1 MERPIILTFD
11 PVSRRVP
18 GGTDVAAKN
27 PGVGLR
33 REMIPAILAWSTRI
47 GERGARAL
55 GRFGIWP
62 CLNHGLL
69 RVRDSSMT
77 ASAEVPGES
86 SAFAPRRPE
95 VGDSPAL
102 TRLPSPGLAPEP
114 NVIKPACRRIL
125 VVDDNI
131 DAARSLAKV
140 LTLLHGQNVEV
151 AHDGP
156 SALET
161 AEAFRPQIVLLDIGL
176 PGMSGHEVA
185 EQLRRRPWF
194 EGVLL
199 VAVSGWGQEK
209 DRAASLAAG
218 FDHHLV
224 KPVNQATLQKLLIG
238 DRSTP
243 PTPPS
248 QGGEKD

>member
-1 MERPIILTFD
+1 
-11 PVSRRVP
+11 
-18 GGTDVAAKN
+18 
-27 PGVGLR
+27 
-33 REMIPAILAWSTRI
+33 
-47 GERGARAL
+47 
-55 GRFGIWP
+55 
-62 CLNHGLL
+62 
-69 RVRDSSMT
+69 
-77 ASAEVPGES
+77 
-86 SAFAPRRPE
+86 
-95 VGDSPAL
+95 
-102 TRLPSPGLAPEP
+102 
-114 NVIKPACRRIL
+114 VIKPACRRIL

>member
-1 MERPIILTFD
+1 ML
-11 PVSRRVP
+11 
-18 GGTDVAAKN
+18 
-27 PGVGLR
+27 
-33 REMIPAILAWSTRI
+33 
-47 GERGARAL
+47 
-55 GRFGIWP
+55 
-62 CLNHGLL
+62 
-69 RVRDSSMT
+69 
-77 ASAEVPGES
+77 
-86 SAFAPRRPE
+86 
-95 VGDSPAL
+95 
-102 TRLPSPGLAPEP
+102 
-114 NVIKPACRRIL
+114 KPACRRIL

-194 EGVLL
+194 EEVLL

-218 FDHHLV
+218 FDDHFV
-224 KPVNQATLQKLLIG
+224 KPVNQATLQKLLAG

-243 PTPPS
+243 TTPPS
-248 QGGEKD
+248 QGGEKE

>member
-1 MERPIILTFD
+1 ML
-11 PVSRRVP
+11 
-18 GGTDVAAKN
+18 
-27 PGVGLR
+27 
-33 REMIPAILAWSTRI
+33 
-47 GERGARAL
+47 
-55 GRFGIWP
+55 
-62 CLNHGLL
+62 
-69 RVRDSSMT
+69 
-77 ASAEVPGES
+77 
-86 SAFAPRRPE
+86 
-95 VGDSPAL
+95 
-102 TRLPSPGLAPEP
+102 
-114 NVIKPACRRIL
+114 KPACRRIL

-140 LTLLHGQNVEV
+140 LTLLHGQNVAV

-209 DRAASLAAG
+209 DRTASLAAG

-224 KPVNQATLQKLLIG
+224 KPVNQATLQKLLAG
-238 DRSTP
+238 DHCTP

-248 QGGEKD
+248 HGGETD